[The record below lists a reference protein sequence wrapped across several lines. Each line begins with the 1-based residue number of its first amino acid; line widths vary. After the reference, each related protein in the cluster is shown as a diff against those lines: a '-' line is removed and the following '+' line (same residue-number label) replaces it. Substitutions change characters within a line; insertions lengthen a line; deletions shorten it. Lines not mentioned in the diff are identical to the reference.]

1 MFWVSEYFGNLRY
14 IQIFRKQ
21 VLLKIS
27 VDLTVGQQ
35 LPYIALHWLVTCQLV
50 DGIVEFCITDIETQ
64 ICEHPN

>member
-27 VDLTVGQQ
+27 VDPTVGQQ
-35 LPYIALHWLVTCQLV
+35 LPYIALHWLVTCKLV